1 MMEGDLFK
9 EIENLKEKLN
19 DLENYIK
26 VNDYES
32 YKRVQQ
38 YMSIIPYFA
47 LDYLKKNEWLRK
59 QLEFDYRMMVRAR
72 IDDDFLEFCRY
83 ANFQIELM
91 IDVFIK
97 AQEERGDITIERG
110 NFGEIK
116 LIINKNQKNYEGTNL
131 AKLEFCLDSIG
142 YNKPP
147 MKEIIR
153 KIMRL
158 RNIASHRDAIYEN
171 IVSRIN
177 NS

>member
-9 EIENLKEKLN
+9 EIENLKEKLS

-32 YKRVQQ
+32 YKRVQE
-38 YMSIIPYFA
+38 YMSIIPYSA

-59 QLEFDYRMMVRAR
+59 QLEFDYRMMIRAR

-97 AQEERGDITIERG
+97 AQEEKGDITIERG
-110 NFGEIK
+110 DFGEIK
-116 LIINKNQKNYEGTNL
+116 SIINHKQKNYGGNNL
-131 AKLEFCLDSIG
+131 DKLDFCLDSIG
-142 YNKPP
+142 HNKRP

-153 KIMRL
+153 KIVKL
-158 RNIASHRDAIYEN
+158 RNIASHRDAAYEN

-177 NS
+177 DS

>member
-32 YKRVQQ
+32 YKRVQE
-38 YMSIIPYFA
+38 YMSIIPYSA

-97 AQEERGDITIERG
+97 AQEEKGYITIERG
-110 NFGEIK
+110 KFGEIK
-116 LIINKNQKNYEGTNL
+116 SIINNNQKNYGGTNL
-131 AKLEFCLDSIG
+131 EKLDFCLDSIG
-142 YNKPP
+142 HNKSP

-153 KIMRL
+153 KIMKL
-158 RNIASHRDAIYEN
+158 RNIASHRDAEYEN

-177 NS
+177 DS